1 MRINKRSRPF
11 RAQCFQL
18 GQSFRAFPIG
28 AHVSSPYVLPQC
40 PGYDT
45 SACPTTLVCAAPL
58 ITTPPLR
65 QIAVGVLCMNVT
77 AGIGV
82 LGQASLM
89 IQEIFAG
96 RVTPAAA
103 AAAAAAAAGI
113 DKKLSGRSQKLAAGL
128 ADVDRMF

>member
-45 SACPTTLVCAAPL
+45 SAYPTTLVCAAPL
-58 ITTPPLR
+58 TR
-65 QIAVGVLCMNVT
+65 N
-77 AGIGV
+77 
-82 LGQASLM
+82 
-89 IQEIFAG
+89 
-96 RVTPAAA
+96 
-103 AAAAAAAAGI
+103 AAGTACTGAPGGVAPGSLI
-113 DKKLSGRSQKLAAGL
+113 ERPLVASLAAGL
-128 ADVDRMF
+128 VDMERMINCGVNAVDTGVDPIESHPH